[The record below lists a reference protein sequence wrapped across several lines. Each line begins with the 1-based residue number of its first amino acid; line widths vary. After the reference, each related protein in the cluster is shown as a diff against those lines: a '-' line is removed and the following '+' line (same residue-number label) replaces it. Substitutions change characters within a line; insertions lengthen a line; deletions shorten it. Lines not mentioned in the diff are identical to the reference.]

1 MRKTVPIRVKILG
14 CEAFEIVKFSPSSE
28 IISDGDTLKLSC
40 IADAQYEWCR
50 FSHGE
55 NTCKIQ
61 WINLPKG
68 RWKKEVECSGFDGR
82 VKISALTFGM
92 CSLKIDKITLEGI
105 GSQLNYQ
112 RFTKIFLLISNQVT
126 FTIVN
131 IISKRRWW

>member
-1 MRKTVPIRVKILG
+1 MSLLIVLYYYLLIGILG

-40 IADAQYEWCR
+40 IVDAQYEWCR

-68 RWKKEVECSGFDGR
+68 RWRKEIECSGFDER
-82 VKISALTFGM
+82 VKILALTFGM
-92 CSLKIDKITLEGI
+92 CSLKIDEITYEGI
-105 GSQLNYQ
+105 FSLSRYQ
-112 RFTKIFLLISNQVT
+112 RVTMLYFNFIILIY
-126 FTIVN
+126 
-131 IISKRRWW
+131 IISS